1 MYAFK
6 RKNLKYSWIDVFL
19 RFQWQIKKHYL
30 QLLKDPELISAR

>member
-1 MYAFK
+1 MD
-6 RKNLKYSWIDVFL
+6 RLFL